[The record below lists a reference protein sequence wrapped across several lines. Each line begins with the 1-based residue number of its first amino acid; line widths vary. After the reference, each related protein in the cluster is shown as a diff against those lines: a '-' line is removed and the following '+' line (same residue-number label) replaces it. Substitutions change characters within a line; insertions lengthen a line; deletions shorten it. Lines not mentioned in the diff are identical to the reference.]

1 MLLVYSINVGGS
13 HIAWFLQRLLQL
25 KYPAHQ
31 QVVTLSR
38 AEELIHRYAYMA
50 LDFAEELDKWQNPN
64 QMIDRIIKMQLP
76 YTPVRRGGE
85 QLGLVL
91 CYCRLQIP
99 VLDPEAAALKEE
111 REKEKKARQGQ
122 RLQEMAARKRQ
133 EKVG

>member
-1 MLLVYSINVGGS
+1 MYSINVGGS

-25 KYPAHQ
+25 KHPAHQ

-76 YTPVRRGGE
+76 YTPVRRGDE
-85 QLGLVL
+85 QLGL
-91 CYCRLQIP
+91 CYCPLQIP
-99 VLDPEAAALKEE
+99 VLDREAAALKEE

-122 RLQEMAARKRQ
+122 RLQEMAARKRH

>member
-1 MLLVYSINVGGS
+1 MYSINVGGS